1 MNSARERAALRIR
14 QATVALAGIGLAAT
28 GGAVALAHHSGT
40 QTTTPTSSPAVGG
53 VAGTGSGEDGWTG
66 DDQAQAPAQAQPWQV
81 GVGSG
86 ATQAQSGGS

>member
-1 MNSARERAALRIR
+1 MNSARERGALRIR

-40 QTTTPTSSPAVGG
+40 KTTSPTSSPAVGG

-66 DDQAQAPAQAQPWQV
+66 DDQAPAQAQPWQV

-86 ATQAQSGGS
+86 APQAQSGGS